1 MNTPENTEK
10 IAIRSE
16 GGSFP
21 ALVVTQKNQSN
32 GIDLNIS
39 DEHGNNIG
47 TVALDFFAGQ
57 LRIFVW
63 QPSGQEPSQTISIKS
78 FEPAGE
84 AK

>member
-1 MNTPENTEK
+1 MKTPETPEQ
-10 IAIRSE
+10 IEIRSE

-32 GIDLNIS
+32 GIDLNVS

-47 TVALDFFAGQ
+47 TVALDYFAGQ
-57 LRIFVW
+57 LRIFIW
-63 QPSGQEPSQTISIKS
+63 QPSDQEPSQTISIKS

-84 AK
+84 GK